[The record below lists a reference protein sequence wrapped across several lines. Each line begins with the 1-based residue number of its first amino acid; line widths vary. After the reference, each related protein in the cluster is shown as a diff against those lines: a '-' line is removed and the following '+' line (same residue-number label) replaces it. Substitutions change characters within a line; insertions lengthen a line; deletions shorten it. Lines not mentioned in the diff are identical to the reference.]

1 MKGNEVDVSK
11 TLLSA
16 RVLIV
21 AGIFDKETAARVDDA
36 PISEVLVIRR
46 MMQRSDVFDPKVVQ
60 ALVDSLNILVPG
72 VSVELNTGEKALVIK
87 TNDLDFLRPT
97 ILSFKDNSIIDLS
110 NRRAYGDIEIIDIM
124 KTMDNRYMMDLSKIK
139 GLGITV
145 EEPEYV

>member
-1 MKGNEVDVSK
+1 MKMVTGI
-11 TLLSA
+11 LSA
-16 RVLIV
+16 RILIV

-46 MMQRSDVFDPKVVQ
+46 MMQRSDVFDPRVVQ
-60 ALVDSLNILVPG
+60 ALVDSINILVPG

-97 ILSFKDNSIIDLS
+97 VLSFKDNSIIDLS

-124 KTMDNRYMMDLSKIK
+124 KTMDNRYMMDLSKVK
-139 GLGITV
+139 GLGIVV